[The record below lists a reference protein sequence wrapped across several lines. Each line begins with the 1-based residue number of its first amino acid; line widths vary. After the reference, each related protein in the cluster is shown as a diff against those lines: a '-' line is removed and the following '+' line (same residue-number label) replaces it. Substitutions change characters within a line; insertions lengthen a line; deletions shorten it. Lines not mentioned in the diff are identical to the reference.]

1 MASEAPL
8 VRMFCI
14 ISQLTVWLYFVFM
27 AHLMTNSTG
36 WFQASLLD
44 PWFGSSVALASNLCC
59 GAVFSSEKPSMQLE
73 STVLHQSIQIHL
85 FYISNSVVLRK
96 VWPQHQI
103 TIVEFAVR
111 AYWVA
116 GVLTR
121 NRPFLKAAF
130 ETCLPSSIMKP
141 HNLNVKPYICCVTR
155 IKQKWQK

>member
-14 ISQLTVWLYFVFM
+14 ISQLTVWLHFVFM
-27 AHLMTNSTG
+27 AHLMTNSTS

-44 PWFGSSVALASNLCC
+44 PWFGSSVALALNLLCC

-103 TIVEFAVR
+103 NYSGICRKGLLSGRCAVTKSAFFKSCIWNVSAVINNEATQFER
-111 AYWVA
+111 
-116 GVLTR
+116 
-121 NRPFLKAAF
+121 KA
-130 ETCLPSSIMKP
+130 LHLLRDS
-141 HNLNVKPYICCVTR
+141 N
-155 IKQKWQK
+155 